1 MSILA
6 TIQRLIQG
14 SPDAQAA
21 TSRMIE
27 ILAAEAIKSG
37 QPDALV
43 AVAAQ
48 WENLLEGSTNAL
60 MPAATPSF
68 DDPINFTT
76 AEELKPVVIEIMQQ
90 CYLGGVVEVTN
101 GTIKKA
107 INTRVLS
114 KGGWKDGDL
123 QDSDPK
129 PGVQPLWHK
138 TLSQALYELRQTGDV
153 SNDPRAW
160 RTYRLAPQHLPL
172 LPATQEPKQLTSWEE
187 IA

>member
-60 MPAATPSF
+60 MPASATSF
-68 DDPINFTT
+68 ATPINFTT
-76 AEELKPVVIEIMQQ
+76 AEEMKPVVIEILQQ

-107 INTRVLS
+107 INSHVLS
-114 KGGWKDGDL
+114 NGGWKDGDL

-129 PGVQPLWHK
+129 PGIQPLWHK
-138 TLSQALYELRQTGDV
+138 TLSQALFEMRQTGDI
-153 SNDPRAW
+153 SNDPKAW

-172 LPATQEPKQLTSWEE
+172 LPGTQEPRQLTAWEE
-187 IA
+187 VA